1 MVRRFNELKTGDT
14 FAWKIETDEYP
25 DFKGRYIIL
34 TYYYNED
41 FEKRSCKLFRLKITK
56 DKKLPVNEEEVNNLE
71 DIKLCHNIYELAIK
85 EYEEAKSAI
94 PDEYGYIYQYTL
106 NMYIDR
112 KTLPKKLNYIGNF
125 QLKPIPNEFYSKTR
139 TRNQAGACWEYFD
152 ENILRPY
159 VQYNLKQF
167 MGYTKEGNKR
177 IYDHEVDA
185 ENFRMY
191 LKKLGDAIEGPNG
204 KEVLKA
210 LGIDI
215 DQEIKE
221 GKHLKDSLTYVGPK
235 EEKNIKKKKS

>member
-1 MVRRFNELKTGDT
+1 
-14 FAWKIETDEYP
+14 
-25 DFKGRYIIL
+25 
-34 TYYYNED
+34 
-41 FEKRSCKLFRLKITK
+41 
-56 DKKLPVNEEEVNNLE
+56 
-71 DIKLCHNIYELAIK
+71 
-85 EYEEAKSAI
+85 
-94 PDEYGYIYQYTL
+94 
-106 NMYIDR
+106 MYIDR

-167 MGYTKEGNKR
+167 MGYTKEGNKK

-215 DQEIKE
+215 EKE
-221 GKHLKDSLTYVGPK
+221 QKQRKKDALTYVGPE
-235 EEKNIKKKKS
+235 EEKNIKKKKF